1 VKDKIKKA
9 LESFFGMK
17 IRIGTVILACVIFA
31 AAGWGLNVY
40 RQTQAF
46 GGKENYT
53 LAKKYLEVKKAID
66 DYYVGTSDDQTLSDA
81 SSAAMVK
88 ALGDQWS
95 YYMNPEEYEAYQLY
109 SANQYA
115 GIGVS
120 IQEDKET
127 GGFAIISVTPDSP
140 AEVAGVTTGEIILAV
155 DGDSVKGMS
164 VSDVRALIRAHLDE
178 SVTIT
183 LQDGND
189 TRDVAIDCTIIY
201 TKPVTYELKDDGV
214 GYIRIQNFESGA
226 GDAAIAAV
234 DDLLQQGATSLVFDV
249 RSNPGGLLSELIK
262 ILDYLLPEGDIF
274 VSVNEAGEETVTRS
288 DNVCIQ
294 VPMAVLVNA
303 DSYSAAEFFAAAL
316 QDYQWATI
324 VGENTTGKGRSQIT
338 VALSDGSAV
347 HISNNKYL
355 TPNRVDLS
363 EQGGITPDIVVP
375 MTDSGDAQLEAAI
388 SAVLSK

>member
-1 VKDKIKKA
+1 
-9 LESFFGMK
+9 MK
-17 IRIGTVILACVIFA
+17 IRLGTVILACVMFA
-31 AAGWGLNVY
+31 AVGWGLNVY
-40 RQTQAF
+40 RQTEQF
-46 GGKENYT
+46 GGKENYA
-53 LAKKYLEVKKAID
+53 LAKKYLEVKKVID
-66 DYYVGTSDDQTLSDA
+66 DNYVGTSDDQTLSDA

-88 ALGDQWS
+88 SLGDQWS
-95 YYMNPEEYEAYQLY
+95 YYMSAEEYEAYQLY
-109 SANQYA
+109 SANEYA

-120 IQEDKET
+120 IQADKES
-127 GGFAIISVTPDSP
+127 GGFAIISVTPGSP
-140 AEVAGVTTGEIILAV
+140 AETAGVTAGEIILAI
-155 DGDSVKGMS
+155 DGDSVKGMA

-178 SVTIT
+178 SVTVT

-201 TKPVTYELKDDGV
+201 TKPVSYEMKDNNV
-214 GYIRIQNFESGA
+214 GYIRIQNFETGA

-234 DDLLQQGATSLVFDV
+234 DDLLAQGATALVFDV

-274 VSVNEAGEETVTRS
+274 VSVNEAGEETVTKS

-294 VPMAVLVNA
+294 VPMAVIVNA
-303 DSYSAAEFFAAAL
+303 DTYSAAEFFAAAL

-324 VGENTTGKGRSQIT
+324 VGEQTTGKGRSQIT

-363 EQGGITPDIVVP
+363 EKGGITPDVVVP
-375 MTDSGDAQLEAAI
+375 MTDTGDAQLEAAV